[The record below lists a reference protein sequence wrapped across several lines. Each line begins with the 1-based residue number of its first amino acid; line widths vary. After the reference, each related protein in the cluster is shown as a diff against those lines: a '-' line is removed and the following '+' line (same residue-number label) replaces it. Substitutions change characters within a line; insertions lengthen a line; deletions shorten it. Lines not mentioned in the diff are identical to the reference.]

1 MKTAAMP
8 SGHVGSGPIILAAVA
23 CVAAVVLVRGPPS
36 VPSWAARGVFSSS
49 GGAGGGLSS
58 SSEGVIE
65 HETPGEAVR
74 RSLWSSE
81 TSSPAAGDSYADP
94 TVVAGSDPAVPRS
107 ADPYASGASSSS
119 SASSSAPST
128 DPYAS
133 RVGGGGVG
141 GGSSLKE
148 ELEALGDDV
157 EIPVFDEHGRRLAF
171 SGNAQAKIKEFL
183 SENGEK
189 PFNYWSQIVAYVV
202 LGERVSAWARE
213 RVGGGGARIR
223 RDIEAGFYR
232 CPVVCCRCMSVCVLN
247 VGEESGATDLLLPW
261 VCMCFCFCVCVFRYL
276 LAFFSSTL
284 LLLFFFISSSS
295 SSLLRFVSSCLR
307 LSNTGPPR
315 RTTGTALKI
324 GGRRRQRW

>member
-1 MKTAAMP
+1 MP

-74 RSLWSSE
+74 RSLWRSE

-94 TVVAGSDPAVPRS
+94 TAVAGSDPAVPRS

-133 RVGGGGVG
+133 LVGGGGVG

-202 LGERVSAWARE
+202 LGERVIAWARERVGAWARE

-223 RDIEAGFYR
+223 RDIETGFYR
-232 CPVVCCRCMSVCVLN
+232 CPVVCVC
-247 VGEESGATDLLLPW
+247 
-261 VCMCFCFCVCVFRYL
+261 
-276 LAFFSSTL
+276 
-284 LLLFFFISSSS
+284 
-295 SSLLRFVSSCLR
+295 
-307 LSNTGPPR
+307 
-315 RTTGTALKI
+315 
-324 GGRRRQRW
+324 